1 MPWRRWTAIA
11 CQFSENEAFTEA
23 DDIILRTAEQLSYRR
38 EGLEPETAAYLRVQ
52 SVVRVDQLTV
62 ASEWSGHVTG
72 TAAPPPPGILVTPEE
87 FALAEGETMTIR
99 VRLTTQP
106 SAPVMVA
113 TSVQALVWVFN
124 EDGKGPPLRITR
136 GSRLTFDTD
145 DWDVER
151 AVTLVAEQDR
161 DTDDEEVSIYLD
173 ATSDDASYESLRRQV
188 IQGTVQ
194 DDDPHRLDIV
204 LTGSFLYLLGPQAGV
219 IWNYNVSLAG
229 MPNGEVRIEITSGD
243 TGVAVVEEGRLLF
256 FGPDNFRVPQL
267 FRLRGV
273 AGRNYAGATVHFEA
287 SGGGY
292 DGVSTELIILRDD
305 EDGLIVSDTELS
317 ISEGETGSFSVR
329 PRTEPVHETEIAVGS
344 WNTDTLT
351 IIGGEVGLTCSTAWE
366 GCDRPRSVKRLT
378 FTREDW
384 EEVQEVNLQA
394 HDDDDT
400 EDERVAVFLRAFP
413 VDADGKRTSLIL
425 RGERASILV
434 TVNDDDP
441 R

>member
-1 MPWRRWTAIA
+1 MDGYTV
-11 CQFSENEAFTEA
+11 QFSEDEAFTDA
-23 DDIILRTAEQLSYRR
+23 DDIILRTAEKLSYRR
-38 EGLEPETAAYLRVQ
+38 DGLEPETAAYLRVQ
-52 SVVRVDQLTV
+52 SVVRVDEVTV
-62 ASEWSGHVTG
+62 ASEWSGHVIG

-87 FALAEGETMTIR
+87 FSVTEGETMAMR

-106 SAPVMVA
+106 SAPVTVA
-113 TSVQALVWVFN
+113 VSVQVHVLLVGEF
-124 EDGKGPPLRITR
+124 GKGPPLRIVR
-136 GSRLTFDTD
+136 GSRLTFDADT
-145 DWDVER
+145 WGVER
-151 AVTLVAEQDR
+151 TVTLLAEH
-161 DTDDEEVSIYLD
+161 DTDTGDEEVSIYLD

-188 IQGTVQ
+188 IQGAVE

-204 LTGSFLYLLGPQAGV
+204 LIGTFLYLLGPQEGV
-219 IWNYNVSLAG
+219 VWNYNVSLAG

-243 TGVAVVEEGRLLF
+243 SGVVVVEEGRLLF

-273 AGRNYAGATVHFEA
+273 AGRSYAGATIHFDA

-292 DGVSTELIILRDD
+292 DGVSTELTIHRDD
-305 EDGLIVSDTELS
+305 EDELIVSDTELS

-329 PRTEPVHETEIAVGS
+329 PRTEPVHETEISVSS

-351 IIGGEVGLTCSTAWE
+351 VIGGEVELWCSTRWE

-394 HDDDDT
+394 HHDDDT

-413 VDADGKRTSLIL
+413 VDADGTRTSLIL
-425 RGERASILV
+425 HGERASILV